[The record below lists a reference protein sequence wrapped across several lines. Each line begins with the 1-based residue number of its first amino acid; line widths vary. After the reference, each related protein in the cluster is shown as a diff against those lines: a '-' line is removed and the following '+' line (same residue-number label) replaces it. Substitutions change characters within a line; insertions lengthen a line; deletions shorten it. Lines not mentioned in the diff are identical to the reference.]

1 MPSGQRNARLWGLT
15 QLRNATMSNVT
26 EAMTRRATAVN
37 AVAGSTRQRKV
48 RGCFDWVGLWIG
60 AEGGSRGLL
69 AIAVVD
75 IYLYRRR
82 VRTTGDGERK
92 KGKETREKKSIV
104 RSRREW
110 DD

>member
-60 AEGGSRGLL
+60 AEGGLDRVDYSRSPSWIYIFTDDAFERREMGSEKREGNSRKEEHR
-69 AIAVVD
+69 AV
-75 IYLYRRR
+75 
-82 VRTTGDGERK
+82 
-92 KGKETREKKSIV
+92 ETRV
-104 RSRREW
+104 G
-110 DD
+110 